1 MAMKGWLERKVENVQ
16 ESCYM
21 LLAEVRDHN
30 YKVVKL
36 STRTLFNLRQ
46 DHDNVLVRG
55 IIERVGV
62 VLYSN

>member
-1 MAMKGWLERKVENVQ
+1 VRERERERER
-16 ESCYM
+16 ES
-21 LLAEVRDHN
+21 EDHN
-30 YKVVKL
+30 YTVRKL

-46 DHDNVLVRG
+46 DHDNILVRG

>member
-1 MAMKGWLERKVENVQ
+1 
-16 ESCYM
+16 M

-46 DHDNVLVRG
+46 DHDNMILVRG